1 MNGLSV
7 RYLWTIDRILQ
18 YLKSS
23 PRTGLLFKRGQ
34 SLTME
39 ANYVDSLSDRR
50 STSNYCVF
58 HFSYVEQRKPIAW
71 WSKKQS
77 TVARSSVDVC
87 PTINR

>member
-18 YLKSS
+18 YLKST

-58 HFSYVEQRKPIAW
+58 LCGTVEAYCL
-71 WSKKQS
+71 
-77 TVARSSVDVC
+77 VE
-87 PTINR
+87 